1 MVLFACTPT
10 RTSAPQPPDNKHTE
24 QPTAL
29 HFAAPRGS
37 RRRNLRT
44 RWNLAAPVVRA
55 LLEFLLRARL
65 LLVRWRGLVG
75 RLGLGSWIVL
85 LDQLTMEY
93 FVTYVKSSKLD
104 ALGSHSLMGMNPSA

>member
-29 HFAAPRGS
+29 QFAAPRGS

-44 RWNLAAPVVRA
+44 RWHLAAPVVRA

-75 RLGLGSWIVL
+75 RQGLGSWLGPLHGGV
-85 LDQLTMEY
+85 DGG
-93 FVTYVKSSKLD
+93 VKLSSPIGIPRLCVYQN
-104 ALGSHSLMGMNPSA
+104 G